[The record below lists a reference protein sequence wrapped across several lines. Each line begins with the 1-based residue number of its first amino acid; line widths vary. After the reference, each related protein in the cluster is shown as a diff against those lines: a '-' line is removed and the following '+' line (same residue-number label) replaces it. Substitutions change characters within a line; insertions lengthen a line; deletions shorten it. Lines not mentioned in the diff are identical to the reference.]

1 MDIGSLSIAMSN
13 ISVRSSVDVS
23 LMRMNMEGA
32 NQELDTVAKMMNDSA
47 VVDPNLGKVIDIK
60 V

>member
-23 LMRMNMEGA
+23 LMKMNMDGD
-32 NQELDTVAKMMNDSA
+32 NQELDIVAKMMNDSA
-47 VVDPNLGKVIDIK
+47 VDPNLGKVIDVK